1 MKIWRMGQ
9 LGFYWRIF
17 VKFRSWVFFEN
28 LSRKFVP
35 RKSDKWNSLA
45 STGGFSW
52 NFVVEYFSKI
62 CRENSSHE
70 NLTNGTA
77 RLLLADFCE
86 CYCWVFFENLSRKFI
101 PWKTDKWN
109 RSASTGGF
117 SWNFIVQYF
126 SKICQKNSSHEN
138 LTNGTARLILA
149 DFCECYCWVFFEN
162 LSRKFV
168 PRKSEK
174 WNSSA
179 STGGFSL
186 NFIVEYFSKIFR
198 ENSSHENLTKGTAR
212 LLLAD
217 FREIS

>member
-35 RKSDKWNSLA
+35 RKSDKWNSSASTSGFLWMLLLSIFRKSVEKIYPMKNWQMEPLGFYWWIFVKFHCSVFFENLSKKFVPRKSNKWNSSAYTGGFLWMLLLSIFRKSVEKIRPTKIWKMEQFGFYWRIFVKFHSWVFFENLSRKFVPRKSDKRNSSA

-52 NFVVEYFSKI
+52 NFIVEYFSKI

-77 RLLLADFCE
+77 
-86 CYCWVFFENLSRKFI
+86 W
-101 PWKTDKWN
+101 
-109 RSASTGGF
+109 
-117 SWNFIVQYF
+117 
-126 SKICQKNSSHEN
+126 
-138 LTNGTARLILA
+138 
-149 DFCECYCWVFFEN
+149 
-162 LSRKFV
+162 
-168 PRKSEK
+168 
-174 WNSSA
+174 
-179 STGGFSL
+179 
-186 NFIVEYFSKIFR
+186 
-198 ENSSHENLTKGTAR
+198 